1 MYETKLRRDFPRD
14 INNVPLHAFCRLLP
28 THAMQVMCARI
39 KELPAVAPDA
49 SLDEVW
55 QLDGDKR
62 ARLYWLLCREFQ
74 LPKSDFHLQRL
85 KRSDA
90 TVQEL
95 HRLLQALRATV
106 HDRVA
111 ATPPHPDQ
119 LIYEVK
125 CWLEGQG
132 YFWSAGLAK
141 GSARLRA
148 DLRLNAPESE
158 ALLNAVLATYAMRTD
173 ILVKELLREDPPV
186 ATWTRYMHR
195 HCRGAM

>member
-1 MYETKLRRDFPRD
+1 
-14 INNVPLHAFCRLLP
+14 
-28 THAMQVMCARI
+28 MCARI

-55 QLDGDKR
+55 QLDYAQR
-62 ARLYWLLCREFQ
+62 VTLYRLLCREFQ
-74 LPKSDFHLQRL
+74 LTPSEFHELRL
-85 KRSDA
+85 KRGA
-90 TVQEL
+90 TACEL
-95 HRLLQALRATV
+95 YRLLQILRDATND
-106 HDRVA
+106 HVA
-111 ATPPHPDQ
+111 AAPPHPDQ

-125 CWLEGQG
+125 CWLEGRG
-132 YFWSAGLAK
+132 YFLSAELAK

-148 DLRLNAPESE
+148 DLRLNDPESE

-173 ILVKELLREDPPV
+173 ILVKELLRADPPV